1 MYLSYHSGSVFK
13 EIRIMLV
20 ISSWWKQFLFFKRKI
35 VQPLLVLKYL
45 YFQCVKQHPVV
56 VSNGSYSLFDT
67 KHHAWNRLCHNPW
80 LLSSGTSLAFR
91 CLQWRLFYFRVS
103 CILFVL
109 VVKYFLYIKNA
120 FWCSLLPQHV
130 CKKRS
135 SLIL

>member
-1 MYLSYHSGSVFK
+1 METVSLFQKKDCSTTVSAQVLVFSVCK
-13 EIRIMLV
+13 TSCCR
-20 ISSWWKQFLFFKRKI
+20 
-35 VQPLLVLKYL
+35 VQLG
-45 YFQCVKQHPVV
+45 Q
-56 VSNGSYSLFDT
+56 NGSYSLFDT

>member
-45 YFQCVKQHPVV
+45 YFQCVKHPVV